1 MVKFNREFIFCPR
14 LSKRRLFIAFKATAR
29 LEYVK
34 SYEKNR
40 RFRGVL

>member
-1 MVKFNREFIFCPR
+1 MVKFNRGIHFLPR
-14 LSKRRLFIAFKATAR
+14 LSKRRLFIALKATAR

-40 RFRGVL
+40 RFRWVL